1 MLMYYD
7 KNEKRKQCLF
17 CRLLFVRLTF
27 FFLAIMMQD
36 NIIIFNSEI
45 TSGKQTV
52 AIKNVEANK

>member
-7 KNEKRKQCLF
+7 KNDEEKRCLF
-17 CRLLFVRLTF
+17 CKLLSVRLTF

-45 TSGKQTV
+45 
-52 AIKNVEANK
+52 NLR

>member
-7 KNEKRKQCLF
+7 KNEKKKRCEF
-17 CRLLFVRLTF
+17 CRLLFGRFTF

-45 TSGKQTV
+45 
-52 AIKNVEANK
+52 NLR

>member
-7 KNEKRKQCLF
+7 KNEKKKRFLF

-27 FFLAIMMQD
+27 FFLVIMMQD

-45 TSGKQTV
+45 
-52 AIKNVEANK
+52 NLR